1 MESAQT
7 PQGNK
12 IIKEHIQ
19 GIKEQNIESQHES
32 NTVRFGITLKC
43 IKHGTDIYIYVQ

>member
-19 GIKEQNIESQHES
+19 GIKEQKLEVVEHKKEL
-32 NTVRFGITLKC
+32 VLP
-43 IKHGTDIYIYVQ
+43 